1 MQDPA
6 ATMQEYHPQHHAQA
20 AADFGALTGGSAGG
34 IPMSPGA
41 GSDPV
46 QSPQPMSPV
55 SGPVSPVSPMSPG
68 ALSPRIVDGLSTRPA
83 LLDSFG
89 KSVGR
94 IQGILHTLY
103 NKQHIIQHKNV
114 ITYIILQ

>member
-41 GSDPV
+41 GSEPV

-68 ALSPRIVDGLSTRPA
+68 ALSPRVVDGLPNRPA

-94 IQGILHTLY
+94 IQGILHNLY
-103 NKQHIIQHKNV
+103 NKQHIIQDKNT
-114 ITYIILQ
+114 IYLLILR

>member
-1 MQDPA
+1 MEEYNHTDFGGLA
-6 ATMQEYHPQHHAQA
+6 AT
-20 AADFGALTGGSAGG
+20 TGG

-41 GSDPV
+41 RSDPV

-68 ALSPRIVDGLSTRPA
+68 ALSPRIVDGLPPRPP

-89 KSVGR
+89 KSIGR
-94 IQGILHTLY
+94 IQGIVYFVKGY
-103 NKQHIIQHKNV
+103 NWNLFETENV
-114 ITYIILQ
+114 